1 MVGDKSPLTQN
12 LLAANSRFR
21 QTAIRDWE
29 ESSFRNA
36 AGAQPQPFGAW
47 LCRKKDSW
55 MCGANCR
62 QPVGYRRWFGG
73 DRLLFRKHDEQL
85 FNLALLVRLGK
96 AGSVH
101 FSIMPLDL
109 GAQFVTGQ
117 RPRGTD
123 FGG

>member
-1 MVGDKSPLTQN
+1 MQLEPSLSLSVT
-12 LLAANSRFR
+12 
-21 QTAIRDWE
+21 
-29 ESSFRNA
+29 
-36 AGAQPQPFGAW
+36 W

-73 DRLLFRKHDEQL
+73 DRLLFRKYDEQL

-101 FSIMPLDL
+101 VSIMPLDL
-109 GAQFVTGQ
+109 DYAT
-117 RPRGTD
+117 R
-123 FGG
+123 FGRTVCHRSTINTVLRTNYLR